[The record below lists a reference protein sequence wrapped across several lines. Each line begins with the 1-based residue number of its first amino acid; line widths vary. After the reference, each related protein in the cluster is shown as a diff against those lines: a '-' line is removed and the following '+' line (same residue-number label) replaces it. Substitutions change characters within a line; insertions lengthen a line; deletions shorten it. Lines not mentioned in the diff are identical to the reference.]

1 VLGWV
6 PGIITMV
13 GAGILFWI
21 TSITMHKFIMKNPQ
35 IKDICK
41 RIPFPMH
48 LSTRLITLPQIGDFG
63 YEVFGK
69 SKIAYEWTGFM
80 LLANNILLIGFHVLT
95 GARVLN
101 TLSDHSQCTVVFSVI
116 CTLMG
121 IVMSLPRT
129 LKHVSFM
136 SMFSGEWI
144 QHSPLSTPGLLL
156 TS

>member
-13 GAGILFWI
+13 LAGILFWI

-41 RIPFPMH
+41 YLIGFDNELP
-48 LSTRLITLPQIGDFG
+48 RLTENLGDFG
-63 YEVFGK
+63 YYAFGK
-69 SKIAYEWTGFM
+69 SKIAYEFTGVM
-80 LLANNILLIGFHVLT
+80 LLLNNILLIGFHVLT
-95 GARVLN
+95 GAKVLN
-101 TLSDHSQCTVVFSVI
+101 TLSDHSLCTVIFSVI
-116 CTLMG
+116 ATLMG

-129 LKHVSFM
+129 LNHVSFM
-136 SMFSGEWI
+136 SMFSGKY
-144 QHSPLSTPGLLL
+144 QH